1 MLSLWANWLVTKFGL
16 NSLMRYLW
24 PVLYV
29 YCVFSQNL
37 ISTSNQ
43 GINKVKLK
51 NILHFFQVIQAPLA
65 WRLMPRPH
73 LSGGFRG
80 ERNRRPP
87 PP

>member
-1 MLSLWANWLVTKFGL
+1 MLSLWANWLVTKIR
-16 NSLMRYLW
+16 RYLW

-51 NILHFFQVIQAPLA
+51 NILHFVQVIQAPLVWIKINA
-65 WRLMPRPH
+65 MATPQWRI
-73 LSGGFRG
+73 
-80 ERNRRPP
+80 
-87 PP
+87 